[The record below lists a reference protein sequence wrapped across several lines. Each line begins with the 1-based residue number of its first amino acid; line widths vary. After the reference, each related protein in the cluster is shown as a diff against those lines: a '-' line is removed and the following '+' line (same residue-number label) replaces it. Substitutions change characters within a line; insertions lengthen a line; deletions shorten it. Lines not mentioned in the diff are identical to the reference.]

1 MPIRPI
7 ATPQERN
14 AYKIQ
19 KSRMLL
25 QDYNTAPNPCNF
37 KADKTAL
44 IAEQRLM
51 KDTMPEEYEH
61 YKMAFKNKRA
71 IKYYRK
77 KYGQEGVTKVVEK
90 YTKSAPFLRKLLAQR
105 LLSGSFADE
114 TMLLLKD
121 MLKNRVIK

>member
-1 MPIRPI
+1 MPILPI
-7 ATPQERN
+7 TIPQERN

-25 QDYNTAPNPCNF
+25 QDYNTAPNPRNF
-37 KADKTAL
+37 KDDRTAL

-61 YKMAFKNKRA
+61 YKMIFNNKRA